1 MIIQEI
7 VVINTRTLK
16 HTYSS
21 ENKYIKQLE
30 TGAIY
35 DEAYDT
41 LKYNYNYVELDKEIE
56 KEIPPEDVPQ
66 E

>member
-7 VVINTRTLK
+7 VIINNKTLK

-21 ENKYIKQLE
+21 DKKQIKQVE
-30 TGAIY
+30 TDAIY

-41 LKYNYNYVELDKEIE
+41 LKRNYHYIETSEYISEEL
-56 KEIPPEDVPQ
+56 
-66 E
+66 

>member
-1 MIIQEI
+1 MIIQET
-7 VVINTRTLK
+7 VVINNRTLK

-21 ENKYIKQLE
+21 ENKYIKQVE
-30 TGAIY
+30 TDAIY

-41 LKYNYNYVELDKEIE
+41 LKHNYNYVELDQEIE
-56 KEIPPEDVPQ
+56 IPTPPEDVPQ

>member
-7 VVINTRTLK
+7 VTINNKQLK

-21 ENKYIKQLE
+21 EQKQIQQIE

-41 LKYNYNYVELDKEIE
+41 LKRSYNYIELDIN
-56 KEIPPEDVPQ
+56 IPDKQILEED
-66 E
+66 